1 MDEKQTKRIEKI
13 FPDYF
18 DRFEMPAGAREENIK
33 VYRACRSGKCDRDSF
48 LPSFEENGFA
58 LNPLADPTD
67 PGQYSLSTFEK
78 PTHVKRFAGAISDM
92 KVPYQIAIGMI
103 KPKAWSGTKDKGEK
117 EKKWFT
123 CRLVAL

>member
-78 PTHVKRFAGAISDM
+78 PTHVT
-92 KVPYQIAIGMI
+92 Y
-103 KPKAWSGTKDKGEK
+103 
-117 EKKWFT
+117 T
-123 CRLVAL
+123 C

>member
-48 LPSFEENGFA
+48 LPSFA
-58 LNPLADPTD
+58 YP
-67 PGQYSLSTFEK
+67 
-78 PTHVKRFAGAISDM
+78 
-92 KVPYQIAIGMI
+92 
-103 KPKAWSGTKDKGEK
+103 
-117 EKKWFT
+117 
-123 CRLVAL
+123 